1 MRLVKARIKNF
12 RAISD
17 LEVDLGQHAVFLGAN
32 GVGKSCILKAIDRF
46 FAKSTNVSVEDFHEK
61 NTADPIEIS
70 LTFKDFSDEE
80 LEVFG
85 SKIHNDE
92 MSVVRVFIVGAT
104 SRDNGKYFG
113 LSLRNEAL
121 QEVRAIEG
129 AVPRRAAFNALVGTP
144 GFEDLLTAANAPQ
157 VTEHMELW
165 EAQHVEQCV
174 LAKDDGQFFGFTN
187 VARGALN
194 KYISFVFVPAVRDAA
209 SDALDSRGSVINQL
223 IELLVKSV
231 IQKRADILAW
241 QAEASAAYKELVSP
255 ENLGELGELEGMLS
269 STLEVFYH
277 DAGVKLGWR
286 SPEDFLVNLPV
297 ADVSL
302 IEQGY
307 AGPVENKGH
316 GLQRALIFTLL
327 QHLAKALSSSS
338 VVEDA
343 QQEVENEDG
352 DAPDNAVQATSHS
365 VILAIEEPELYQ
377 HPIKQRHIAKVLQQ
391 ISGGHIDGV
400 MSQTQVLI
408 CSHSP
413 HFISTER
420 FDDVRLTRRERTVI
434 DDPPCCVVRRVS
446 YEQVIGVLNEAYGT
460 DDAHGFKNDSLKA
473 RLHTLDE
480 AVNEGFFAN
489 AVVLVEGVGDRAALI
504 AVSTAQGI
512 NLASKGIAIVSVDG
526 KTNIDRPLAIFSL
539 LGIPTYAIF
548 DCDNDKTP
556 AEQKIPQNIAIQRI
570 SGETD
575 PVEIRSFVG
584 QKFASFETNLNVT
597 MEAELGAEYA
607 NQVGLAG
614 YKYGLDAKRV
624 IKNPVS
630 YSNVVTGCLAAGGTC
645 VTLNQVIASIVALV
659 ED

>member
-1 MRLVKARIKNF
+1 MRLVRARIKNF

-17 LEVDLGQHAVFLGAN
+17 LEVDLGQHAVFLGPN
-32 GVGKSCILKAIDRF
+32 GVGKSCILKAVDRF
-46 FAKSTNVSVEDFHEK
+46 FGKSAQVSVEDFHER

-70 LTFKDFSDEE
+70 LTFRDFSEE
-80 LEVFG
+80 ESEVFG
-85 SKIHNDE
+85 SKIHNGE
-92 MSVVRVFIVGAT
+92 MSVVRVFVVGAA

-121 QEVRAIEG
+121 QDVRGIDGAI
-129 AVPRRAAFNALVGTP
+129 PRRAAFNALVGTP
-144 GFEDLLTAANAPQ
+144 GFEELVAAANAPQ
-157 VTEHMELW
+157 VIENMELW
-165 EAQHVEQCV
+165 EAEHIDQCV
-174 LAKDDGQFFGFTN
+174 LARDDGQFFGFTN

-209 SDALDSRGSVINQL
+209 SDAMDARGSVINQL

-231 IQKRADILAW
+231 IQKRADILKW

-277 DAGVKLGWR
+277 DAGVRLGWK

-307 AGPVENKGH
+307 DGPVENKGH

-338 VVEDA
+338 ISDNEQLEA
-343 QQEVENEDG
+343 QG
-352 DAPDNAVQATSHS
+352 AQAGAEQVTSHS

-400 MSQTQVLI
+400 MTQTQVVI

-420 FDDVRLTRRERTVI
+420 FDDVRLTRRERPAI
-434 DDPPCCVVRRVS
+434 DDPHCCVVRRVS
-446 YEQVIGVLNEAYGT
+446 YEQVIEILNGAYGYNP
-460 DDAHGFKNDSLKA
+460 AQGLQNDSLKA

-480 AVNEGFFAN
+480 SVNEGFFAN
-489 AVVLVEGVGDRAALI
+489 AVVLVEGVGDRATLL
-504 AVSTAQGI
+504 AVSAAQGI
-512 NLASKGIAIVSVDG
+512 DLASKGIAIVSVDG

-548 DCDNDKTP
+548 DCDNDKNV
-556 AEQKIPQNIAIQRI
+556 AEQKIPQNLAIQRI
-570 SGETD
+570 SGEHAPIAT
-575 PVEIRSFVG
+575 RSYVG
-584 QKFASFETNLNVT
+584 AKFASFETNLNVT

-607 NQVGLAG
+607 NQVGLAR
-614 YKYGLDAKRV
+614 YKYGLDAKKV

-630 YSNVVTGCLAAGGTC
+630 YSEVVSGCLAAGGAC
-645 VTLNQVIASIVALV
+645 DTLNQIIEHIVALV
-659 ED
+659 EA